1 MIISRIRFLTTGL
14 ITISSMLGAAHADT
28 FQLIGEGFAQDFGSS
43 FAGSDSFPFTGL
55 EQNDPVSFQ
64 FEYDDQTAAHTI
76 EGNRARYTFTGTN
89 SFFVIGDNTM
99 SVDTFELIVGTTNSG
114 FGLISMSGR
123 NETHGI
129 TAGIQFESTQIMLPM
144 DVPTSLD
151 TSMFNSL
158 RMFSVNSDQNQLLL
172 PNLFGPIQSASIVPA
187 PGTISM
193 VIGASVVGMRRRRG

>member
-1 MIISRIRFLTTGL
+1 MIISKNKFLIAGFVAVG
-14 ITISSMLGAAHADT
+14 SMLSTAHADT

-129 TAGIQFESTQIMLPM
+129 SAGIQFESTQITLPM

-172 PNLFGPIQSASIVPA
+172 PNLFGPIQAASIVPA

-193 VIGASVVGMRRRRG
+193 VIGASVLGMRRRGA